1 MNDSRNQI
9 ISMANIG
16 KSSKKA
22 SFRKIVVISWPFF
35 LAVLVFISTRLAIRK
50 SGEVDHYYSA
60 NIYPVVARLL
70 SFFSNLIP
78 FSLWDVFWILIIV
91 LIISGLVLVIF
102 KKIKFKWYLL
112 RILQSLAILYSLF
125 YLLWGYNYFRP
136 KIQERLDWK
145 IPASDELA
153 FRSILDSIIARTNIN
168 YIPISSADFPEI
180 DKLVENSYRLQSHRL
195 GITYPNGSRRPKRMI
210 FSRLYGK
217 MGLSGYFGPFF
228 NEIHVNGYLLPMDYP
243 FLLGHEKAHQFG
255 VTSEAEAN
263 LIAFIICVSSEDQ
276 RLRYSGY
283 QSLLLYFL
291 RDASHL
297 KDYKE
302 YLHKIDQPVLKDLQY
317 RQKYYESL
325 LNNTLSDMQTAAN
338 NSYLKANNIE
348 KGVKNY
354 NQVVSL
360 VISWYYNCDLTNADS
375 KK

>member
-1 MNDSRNQI
+1 MSSIWKSRKEVN
-9 ISMANIG
+9 
-16 KSSKKA
+16 
-22 SFRKIVVISWPFF
+22 FRKIIVILWPFF
-35 LAVLVFISTRLAIRK
+35 LAFFVFLSTRIAIRK
-50 SGEVDHYYSA
+50 SGVVEHYYSTE
-60 NIYPVVARLL
+60 IYPVIARLL

-78 FSLWDVFWILIIV
+78 FSMWDVFWILIIL
-91 LIISGLVLVIF
+91 LIICGLILVIF
-102 KKIKFKWYLL
+102 KKIRFKLFLL
-112 RILQSLAILYSLF
+112 RVLQSLAIMYSLF

-145 IPASDELA
+145 IPEYDEVT
-153 FRSILDSIIARTNIN
+153 FRSTLDSIIIKTNIN
-168 YIPISSADFPEI
+168 YTSISSTDFPEI
-180 DKLVENSYRLQSHRL
+180 DKLIENSYRVQSPGL
-195 GITYPNGSRRPKRMI
+195 DISYPNGSRRPKRMI

-228 NEIHVNGYLLPMDYP
+228 NEIHVNGDLLPMDYP

-263 LIAFIICVSSEDQ
+263 LIAFIICVASEDQ

-297 KDYKE
+297 KDYKD
-302 YLHKIDQPVLKDLQY
+302 YLNKIDPQVLKDLKF
-317 RQKYYESL
+317 RQKYYEGL

-360 VISWYYNCDLTNADS
+360 VISWYYNKDLNKEEG

>member
-1 MNDSRNQI
+1 MV
-9 ISMANIG
+9 NIG
-16 KSSKKA
+16 KNFKKV
-22 SFRKIVVISWPFF
+22 SFSKIVVISWPFF
-35 LAVLVFISTRLAIRK
+35 LAVLVFLSTRLAIRN
-50 SGEVDHYYSA
+50 SGTVEHYYSA
-60 NIYPVVARLL
+60 EIYPVLARLL

-78 FSLWDVFWILIIV
+78 FSLWDVFWILIIL
-91 LIISGLVLVIF
+91 LIISGLVLVII
-102 KKIKFKWYLL
+102 KKIKFGWYSL
-112 RILQSLAILYSLF
+112 RILQTIAILYSIF
-125 YLLWGYNYFRP
+125 YLVWGYNYFRP

-145 IPASDELA
+145 IPASDEQV
-153 FRSILDSIIARTNIN
+153 FRSVLDTIINKTNIN
-168 YIPISSADFPEI
+168 YIPVSSSDFQEI
-180 DKLVENSYRLQSHRL
+180 DKLVEDSYRLHSREL
-195 GITYPNGSRRPKRMI
+195 GIIYPNGSRRPKRMI
-210 FSRLYGK
+210 FSMLYGE

-255 VTSEAEAN
+255 ITSEAEAN
-263 LIAFIICVSSEDQ
+263 LIAYVICVTSKDQ

-291 RDASHL
+291 RDASHM
-297 KDYKE
+297 KDYKD
-302 YLHKIDQPVLKDLQY
+302 YLNKIDSPVLKDLQY
-317 RQKYYESL
+317 RQKYYEGM

-360 VISWYYNCDLTNADS
+360 VLSWYYNIHLNEDER